1 MSGRAHSVAVR
12 PPEPGF
18 GVRLG
23 FDSSPLRHYARQ
35 DNGLLAI
42 SEFEPQNEPQT
53 YCESLTAGRLQG
65 NHTKTGEG
73 ANKSPATRCKSH
85 NGACR

>member
-65 NHTKTGEG
+65 NQQNRGRGKQV
-73 ANKSPATRCKSH
+73 SATRCKSH